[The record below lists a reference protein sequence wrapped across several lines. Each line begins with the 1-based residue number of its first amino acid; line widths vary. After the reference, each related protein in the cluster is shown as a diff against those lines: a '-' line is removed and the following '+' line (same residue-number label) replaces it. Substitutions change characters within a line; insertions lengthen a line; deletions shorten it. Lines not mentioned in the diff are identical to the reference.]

1 MGCFSR
7 KCLISFFYTKK
18 TEREISKFK
27 YSEKYSGKYTNSLKI
42 KNSIL
47 GSGGQLPSDL
57 EALIISGIL
66 IFPELI
72 KKHYEIL
79 ESFSIENLRLID
91 IRDNVLAFVKKDYS
105 ELDIDLLKEFVQEK
119 YQTFFEKDLRFANI
133 FWQKKEGNNFDE
145 ISEAWLE
152 ILRDDQ
158 HIKSLSLEID
168 TIKDEIKNEE
178 DEKRF
183 ISLINNKD
191 QVIKSITKKYG
202 EKKIN

>member
-1 MGCFSR
+1 M
-7 KCLISFFYTKK
+7 
-18 TEREISKFK
+18 E
-27 YSEKYSGKYTNSLKI
+27 SL
-42 KNSIL
+42 N
-47 GSGGQLPSDL
+47 
-57 EALIISGIL
+57 
-66 IFPELI
+66 
-72 KKHYEIL
+72 
-79 ESFSIENLRLID
+79 IENLRLID

-158 HIKSLSLEID
+158 HIKSLSYEID

-191 QVIKSITKKYG
+191 KAIKLITKKYG

>member
-1 MGCFSR
+1 MV
-7 KCLISFFYTKK
+7 
-18 TEREISKFK
+18 
-27 YSEKYSGKYTNSLKI
+27 
-42 KNSIL
+42 
-47 GSGGQLPSDL
+47 
-57 EALIISGIL
+57 ISGVL
-66 IFPELI
+66 IFPELV

-79 ESFSIENLRLID
+79 ESFNIENLRLVD

-105 ELDIDLLKEFVQEK
+105 ELDIDLLKEFVQKK

-145 ISEAWLE
+145 ISETWLE

-158 HIKSLSLEID
+158 HIKSLNHDIETS
-168 TIKDEIKNEE
+168 KDEIKNEE

-183 ISLINNKD
+183 IDLINNKD
-191 QVIKSITKKYG
+191 QAIKLITEKYG